1 MYQEGEKNRHEPLL
15 LSSKNHIKFLDRA
28 TVMRQKA
35 MVSISV

>member
-1 MYQEGEKNRHEPLL
+1 MYQEREKNRHGLFL
-15 LSSKNHIKFLDRA
+15 LSSKHHIKFLDRA